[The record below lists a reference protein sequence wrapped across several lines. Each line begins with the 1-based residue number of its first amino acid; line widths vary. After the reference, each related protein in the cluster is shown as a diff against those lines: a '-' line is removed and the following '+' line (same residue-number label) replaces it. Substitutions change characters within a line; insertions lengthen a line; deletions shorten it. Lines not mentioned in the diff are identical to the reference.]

1 MKQYIYVST
10 EEHTVLTMQ
19 IYIDSLT
26 HDNPIIKYR
35 YGDINRLPSM
45 RITYYNGNRMRSSHT
60 PFTKKNKNNR
70 KISPLITNRLKRE
83 IGIMFYR
90 KRSTALEVELVRL

>member
-1 MKQYIYVST
+1 MKQYVYVST

-19 IYIDSLT
+19 IYIDSLA

-60 PFTKKNKNNR
+60 PFTKKNKKNR
-70 KISPLITNRLKRE
+70 KINL
-83 IGIMFYR
+83 
-90 KRSTALEVELVRL
+90 